1 LEEVHLLQQG
11 TSKRKVLPLFVST
24 EKPLVPLIL
33 CMDLGFEENAH
44 LGSIG
49 VSLQGSQNLVED
61 MIFGRITIV
70 NHNRT
75 TPNTQSTRVKSD

>member
-1 LEEVHLLQQG
+1 LLADWKRFILLQQR

-49 VSLQGSQNLVED
+49 AYTEAKTWLK
-61 MIFGRITIV
+61 I
-70 NHNRT
+70 
-75 TPNTQSTRVKSD
+75 

>member
-1 LEEVHLLQQG
+1 LLIRRG
-11 TSKRKVLPLFVST
+11 SFVANKELPREKVLPLFVST

-33 CMDLGFEENAH
+33 CMDLGFEEKAD

-61 MIFGRITIV
+61 MIFGRITLCES
-70 NHNRT
+70 
-75 TPNTQSTRVKSD
+75 Q